1 MSAPPAL
8 TTHELLLALAGRV
21 DDDLLGI
28 GRELAAIG
36 EDPQAVE
43 LLAAALVADRAVLP
57 PWIREAVVA
66 AARSRHVEIDVEGGL
81 PAAVAEDR
89 TAHRFQ
95 ADALPAGLI
104 TDTVRRVPPR
114 NLAGCT
120 IRLTWR
126 LTPAGAAPG
135 PLPHPVL
142 LVELPGPSTSAEVLA
157 YRLSSVLDR
166 AGMPSS
172 VEAYG
177 AADALPAY
185 HVEALRNARTIVDG
199 GSGRPVPRPPVERG
213 AVAAPVTAPVETV
226 DPTELISSGPLFT
239 APIPAEPVT
248 AVLAGADAPEPAR
261 ESADREAPSLLS
273 GAPVVEPGVAAPSAA
288 APEDIAA
295 REESRAEETTAI
307 PVAGR
312 QAPASPAAEAPPARP
327 DSRAAEA
334 EAASAATPAAGFR
347 SQDAAEV
354 TARFPQRSR
363 ASSRPDTPIRAV
375 PDPVPGEAGPT
386 PAAAELP
393 PRSPAIGQLPRL
405 PEELDSAS
413 ARPGSPSG
421 RDGAAPRGLRTPVP
435 GRDEQA
441 EISGPPDIGPQALPS
456 RTPRPAP
463 GPRIGPPLSV
473 VPPAPERHGARP
485 EPESRADDV
494 DALGGP
500 LDRPLLEPPLEPADE
515 SAPPVAPGPAPAP
528 GAREPGARAASWAAD
543 WASGEWAMPDG
554 GRRRADVP
562 APAEAPAAAE
572 PVPSAAEPAV
582 PEPECPAAQAPADDV
597 PADDDQAVDNAEDH
611 GVPDDAPY
619 GRRAAVDGNPTLRP
633 LPDGRRRARHRSDV
647 TDTTPQGLPAPRPV
661 PRLSSR
667 GGPGRP
673 EDAAPRPAE
682 QVDAPAADLS
692 EAPAQ
697 DVLFGGSSAD
707 DRPAAGHRADAP
719 DRPRRAAEPDHLF
732 GPLTGSEPEADAGDM
747 DPGASWPGLEGP
759 AGTRP
764 DPARPEHTDP
774 DHRDHRHDDHRH
786 NDHRPDD
793 HRGAEA
799 PGPLGEEHGGEP
811 PAPESRRRREPESER
826 PDFDRPA
833 YDRSAFS
840 RPAFGGPPPG
850 EAPGSLF
857 GESSERPP
865 GAGRSRR
872 SWTGQHGPRHVGRDR
887 VGDDGPGGDT
897 FGGERFGGEEFGGER
912 FGGEEFGGDR
922 FGAENPGDRPRNT
935 SPDRTRPGGAGPRES
950 RPDPSGEPAASTGPG
965 GHADLRSP
973 VSDGPVA
980 EPNGAGPGG
989 HAEGRTPDPEFPAG
1003 TGPGESRRATPD
1015 APRTE
1020 GPAGP
1025 GPGEFRRNT
1034 PDAPPT
1040 DGRGGT
1046 PWPADPADTRQ
1057 DTAPAAPRP
1066 APGEEPSAEAL
1077 AALSGRERELL
1088 RRLQEE
1094 LASRERPP
1102 ARDTGPYPGPSR
1114 QGARPQ
1120 QAHPGPEAGQNGH
1133 RNGHAQGHPLGP
1145 PDIA

>member
-57 PWIREAVVA
+57 PWIRDAVVA
-66 AARSRHVEIDVEGGL
+66 AARSRHVEIDVEAGL
-81 PAAVAEDR
+81 PAAVGEDR

-120 IRLTWR
+120 VRLSWR

-172 VEAYG
+172 VEVYG

-185 HVEALRNARTIVDG
+185 HLAALRNARTIVDG
-199 GSGRPVPRPPVERG
+199 GSGRPAPGPPVERG

-226 DPTELISSGPLFT
+226 DPAELISSGPLFT
-239 APIPAEPVT
+239 APISAEPVT
-248 AVLAGADAPEPAR
+248 AVPAGTDAPAPAR
-261 ESADREAPSLLS
+261 ETAGREAPPLLS
-273 GAPVVEPGVAAPSAA
+273 GAPVMEPEVPAPSRDQAAP
-288 APEDIAA
+288 
-295 REESRAEETTAI
+295 EESRAEETTAI

-312 QAPASPAAEAPPARP
+312 PAPASPAAEALPARP
-327 DSRAAEA
+327 HSRAAEA
-334 EAASAATPAAGFR
+334 EAASATTPAAGFR
-347 SQDAAEV
+347 RQDAAEV

-363 ASSRPDTPIRAV
+363 ASSRPDAPIRAV

-405 PEELDSAS
+405 PEELGATAD
-413 ARPGSPSG
+413 RTGPPPRG
-421 RDGAAPRGLRTPVP
+421 GAAPRGFRPPVP

-441 EISGPPDIGPQALPS
+441 EISGAPETGPQTEQAPQVLSS
-456 RTPRPAP
+456 RAPRPAP

-473 VPPAPERHGARP
+473 VPPAPDGDSARP

-494 DALGGP
+494 DALSGP
-500 LDRPLLEPPLEPADE
+500 LDRSLLEPLLEPADE
-515 SAPPVAPGPAPAP
+515 SAPAVSPGPALGP
-528 GAREPGARAASWAAD
+528 GVRESGVREASWAAD
-543 WASGEWAMPDG
+543 WASGDWAMPDG
-554 GRRRADVP
+554 GRGPADAP
-562 APAEAPAAAE
+562 SPAETPADAE
-572 PVPSAAEPAV
+572 PLPRTAEPAV
-582 PEPECPAAQAPADDV
+582 PDPDGSAADDV
-597 PADDDQAVDNAEDH
+597 PADDDHAVDGAEDH

-633 LPDGRRRARHRSDV
+633 LPGGRRRARHRSDV

-667 GGPGRP
+667 SGGGRP

-682 QVDAPAADLS
+682 QVDALAAELS
-692 EAPAQ
+692 EAAPAQ

-707 DRPAAGHRADAP
+707 DRPAAAGHRADAP

-732 GPLTGSEPEADAGDM
+732 GPLPGSEPEADAGNV
-747 DPGASWPGLEGP
+747 DPDASRPGLEGP
-759 AGTRP
+759 AGAGPDPGRP
-764 DPARPEHTDP
+764 DHGDP
-774 DHRDHRHDDHRH
+774 DHRHDDPRH
-786 NDHRPDD
+786 DDRRDDD
-793 HRGAEA
+793 HGHDDHHAGDA
-799 PGPLGEEHGGEP
+799 PGSLGEEHGGEP
-811 PAPESRRRREPESER
+811 PAPERPRRRREPEAER

-857 GESSERPP
+857 GESPEQPP
-865 GAGRSRR
+865 GTGRSRR
-872 SWTGQHGPRHVGRDR
+872 SWTGQQGSRPTGRDR
-887 VGDDGPGGDT
+887 VGDVGPGSDT
-897 FGGERFGGEEFGGER
+897 FGGARFGGEEFGGE
-912 FGGEEFGGDR
+912 GFGGDR
-922 FGAENPGDRPRNT
+922 FGAESPGDRPRNT
-935 SPDRTRPGGAGPRES
+935 GPDRAGPAGTGPRDG
-950 RPDPSGEPAASTGPG
+950 RPDASGVPAGSAGPG
-965 GHADLRSP
+965 GHADLRTP
-973 VSDGPVA
+973 GSDGPTA

-989 HAEGRTPDPEFPAG
+989 HAEVRTPDNQGPAG
-1003 TGPGESRRATPD
+1003 TGHGEFRRTTPD
-1015 APRTE
+1015 DPRTE
-1020 GPAGP
+1020 DPAGP
-1025 GPGEFRRNT
+1025 GPGEYRRNT

-1040 DGRGGT
+1040 DGRDGT
-1046 PWPADPADTRQ
+1046 PWLADPADTRQ

-1102 ARDTGPYPGPSR
+1102 GRDTGPYPGPSR

>member
-57 PWIREAVVA
+57 PWIRDAVVA

-81 PAAVAEDR
+81 PAAVGEDR

-114 NLAGCT
+114 NLVGCT

-185 HVEALRNARTIVDG
+185 HLEALRNARTIVDG
-199 GSGRPVPRPPVERG
+199 GSGRPAPRPPVERG

-226 DPTELISSGPLFT
+226 DPAELISSGPLFT
-239 APIPAEPVT
+239 APISAEPVT
-248 AVLAGADAPEPAR
+248 ALPARPDAPVPTRDA
-261 ESADREAPSLLS
+261 AGPEAPPLPT
-273 GAPVVEPGVAAPSAA
+273 GAPVVEPGVAAPPPA
-288 APEDIAA
+288 APEDMAA

-312 QAPASPAAEAPPARP
+312 PAPASPAPEAEAPRSAP
-327 DSRAAEA
+327 DRRGAEA
-334 EAASAATPAAGFR
+334 EAASAATPAAGFPG
-347 SQDAAEV
+347 QGAAEV
-354 TARFPQRSR
+354 TARFPRRSR
-363 ASSRPDTPIRAV
+363 ASSRPDAPIRAV

-386 PAAAELP
+386 PTAAELP

-405 PEELDSAS
+405 PEELGAAAD
-413 ARPGSPSG
+413 RPGSLPERG
-421 RDGAAPRGLRTPVP
+421 GAAPRGFRPAVP
-435 GRDEQA
+435 GRDEQP
-441 EISGPPDIGPQALPS
+441 EISGAPEAGPQAEQGPQVLPS

-463 GPRIGPPLSV
+463 GPRIAPPLSV
-473 VPPAPERHGARP
+473 VPPAPDRDGPP
-485 EPESRADDV
+485 EPESRADDG
-494 DALGGP
+494 DALSGP
-500 LDRPLLEPPLEPADE
+500 LDRPLLEPLLEPADE
-515 SAPPVAPGPAPAP
+515 SAPAVPPGPAPTP
-528 GAREPGARAASWAAD
+528 GARESGVREASWAAD
-543 WASGEWAMPDG
+543 WASGDWAMPDG
-554 GRRRADVP
+554 GRRRADAS

-572 PVPSAAEPAV
+572 PVPRTTEPAV
-582 PEPECPAAQAPADDV
+582 PESHRPAADASAD
-597 PADDDQAVDNAEDH
+597 DDDQAVDGAEDH

-633 LPDGRRRARHRSDV
+633 LPGGRRRARHRSDV

-667 GGPGRP
+667 AGGGRP
-673 EDAAPRPAE
+673 EDAAPRPTE
-682 QVDAPAADLS
+682 QVDPPAADLS
-692 EAPAQ
+692 EASAQ
-697 DVLFGGSSAD
+697 DVLFGRSPVD
-707 DRPAAGHRADAP
+707 DRSAAAGHLADAP
-719 DRPRRAAEPDHLF
+719 DGPGRAEEPDHLF
-732 GPLTGSEPEADAGDM
+732 GPLPGSEPEADAGNT
-747 DPGASWPGLEGP
+747 DPGASRPGLDGP
-759 AGTRP
+759 AGARP
-764 DPARPEHTDP
+764 DPGRPEHAGP
-774 DHRDHRHDDHRH
+774 DHSHDDDHRHDDHGPG
-786 NDHRPDD
+786 DHRA
-793 HRGAEA
+793 GEA
-799 PGPLGEEHGGEP
+799 PEVLGEEHGGEP
-811 PAPESRRRREPESER
+811 PAPERPQRRREPEAER

-857 GESSERPP
+857 GESPERPP
-865 GAGRSRR
+865 GTGRSRR
-872 SWTGQHGPRHVGRDR
+872 SWTGQQGPRPAGRDR

-897 FGGERFGGEEFGGER
+897 FGGARFGGGE
-912 FGGEEFGGDR
+912 GFGGDR
-922 FGAENPGDRPRNT
+922 FGAESPGDQPRDT
-935 SPDRTRPGGAGPRES
+935 GPDRARPGSAGSRDG
-950 RPDPSGEPAASTGPG
+950 RPDASGVPAGSTGPG
-965 GHADLRSP
+965 GHADLRASGP
-973 VSDGPVA
+973 DGPA
-980 EPNGAGPGG
+980 ADPNGTGPGG
-989 HAEGRTPDPEFPAG
+989 HAEARTPDPEGPAG
-1003 TGPGESRRATPD
+1003 TTTGEFRRATPD
-1015 APRTE
+1015 VPRTE

-1034 PDAPPT
+1034 PDVPPAEGRDGAP
-1040 DGRGGT
+1040 
-1046 PWPADPADTRQ
+1046 WLADPADTRQ
-1057 DTAPAAPRP
+1057 DTAPAAARP

-1114 QGARPQ
+1114 HGARPQ